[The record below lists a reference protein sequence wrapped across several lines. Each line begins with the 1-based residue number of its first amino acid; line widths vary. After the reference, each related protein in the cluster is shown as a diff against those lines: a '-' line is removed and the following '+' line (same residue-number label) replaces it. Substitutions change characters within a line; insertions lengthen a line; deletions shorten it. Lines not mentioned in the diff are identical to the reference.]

1 MTDSFLDGK
10 ALEKQWASDARW
22 VGVTRPYSGV
32 DVVSLR
38 NSIEIQ
44 HTLAK
49 EGSTKLWRLLN
60 QKESWVSALG
70 AVTGNQGVQMVKAG
84 LKAIYLSG
92 WQVAADANTQNSTY
106 PDQSLYPSNSGPILA
121 NKINNALLRAE
132 QVERVEN
139 NLTTDYLVPIIADGE
154 SGFGGALNIF
164 ELTKN
169 YIESGVSGINYE
181 DQHSTEKKCGHMG
194 GKVIIPTQQHIKNL
208 VSARLASDVLNVPVV
223 LIGRTDAFSAV
234 YLSND
239 IDKNDANFISDE
251 RTEEGF
257 YKITNGEKI
266 AIARAIAFA
275 PYSDVLWCETPSP
288 DLKFAKKFANSIHK
302 EYPNKL
308 LAYNCSPSFDWSS
321 ELSKDEI
328 SSFQNELG
336 DLGYK
341 FQFISI
347 AGFHSLNTSMFEL
360 AHNYTEKHLTAYVE
374 LQEKQKSLKEHGFT
388 SLKHQREVGAEYYE
402 KISMILSKS
411 AQSET

>member
-1 MTDSFLDGK
+1 MTDSFLDSK

-22 VGVTRPYSGV
+22 KGITRPYSGG
-32 DVVSLR
+32 DVISLR

-60 QKESWVSALG
+60 KKESWVSALG

-84 LKAIYLSG
+84 LKTIYLSG
-92 WQVAADANTQNSTY
+92 WQVAADANTQNTTY

-139 NLTTDYLVPIIADGE
+139 NQITDYLVPIIADGE
-154 SGFGGALNIF
+154 SGFGGALNVF

-169 YIESGVSGINYE
+169 YIESGVSGVNYE

-208 VSARLASDVLNVPVV
+208 VSARLASDVLNVPIV

-239 IDKNDANFISDE
+239 IDKNDAPFISDE

-257 YKITNGEKI
+257 YKIINGAEI

-275 PYSDVLWCETPSP
+275 PYSDILWCETPSP

-321 ELSKDEI
+321 ELSKNEI

-374 LQEKQKSLKEHGFT
+374 LQEKQKALKEHGFT

>member
-1 MTDSFLDGK
+1 MIDSFLDSK
-10 ALEKQWASDARW
+10 ALEKQWASETRW
-22 VGVTRPYSGV
+22 EGVTRPYSAV
-32 DVVSLR
+32 DVISLR

-49 EGSTKLWRLLN
+49 EGSIKLWELLN
-60 QKESWVSALG
+60 KKESWVSALG

-92 WQVAADANTQNSTY
+92 WQVAADANTQNTTY

-132 QVERVEN
+132 QIERVEN
-139 NLTTDYLVPIIADGE
+139 NQTTDYLVPIIADGE

-169 YIESGVSGINYE
+169 YIESGVSGVNYE

-194 GKVIIPTQQHIKNL
+194 GKVIVPTQQHIKNL
-208 VSARLASDVLNVPVV
+208 VSARLASDVLNVPIV
-223 LIGRTDAFSAV
+223 LIGRTDSFSAV

-239 IDKNDANFISDE
+239 IDKNDAPFISDE

-257 YKITNGEKI
+257 YKITNGEEI

-321 ELSKDEI
+321 ELTKDEI
-328 SSFQNELG
+328 SSFQNKLG

-360 AHNYTEKHLTAYVE
+360 AHNYTEKHLTAYAE
-374 LQEKQKSLKEHGFT
+374 LQEKQKALKEYGFT
-388 SLKHQREVGAEYYE
+388 SSKHQREVGAEYYE

>member
-1 MTDSFLDGK
+1 MTDSFLDSK
-10 ALEKQWASDARW
+10 ALEKQWVSDPRW
-22 VGVTRPYSGV
+22 RGVTRPYTAK

-38 NSIEIQ
+38 NSIEIE

-49 EGSTKLWRLLN
+49 KGSTKLWGLLN
-60 QKESWVSALG
+60 AKNSWISALG

-92 WQVAADANTQNSTY
+92 WQVAADANTQNTTY

-132 QVERVEN
+132 QVDRVDGIQ
-139 NLTTDYLVPIIADGE
+139 TTDYLVPIIADGE

-169 YIESGVSGINYE
+169 YIESGVSGVNYE

-208 VSARLASDVLNVPVV
+208 VAARLASDVLNVPIV
-223 LIGRTDAFSAV
+223 LIGRTDAFSAI

-239 IDKNDANFISDE
+239 IDKNDARFISNE

-257 YKITNGEKI
+257 YKIANGEEI
-266 AIARAIAFA
+266 AIARAISFA
-275 PYSDVLWCETPSP
+275 PYSDILWCETPSP
-288 DLKFAKKFANSIHK
+288 NLKFAKKFAKSIHEK
-302 EYPNKL
+302 YPNKI
-308 LAYNCSPSFDWSS
+308 LAYNCSPSFDWNG
-321 ELSKDEI
+321 ELTKDEI

-360 AHNYTEKHLTAYVE
+360 ALNYKEKHLTAYAE
-374 LQEKQKSLKEHGFT
+374 LQEKQKSLKEYGFT
-388 SLKHQREVGAEYYE
+388 SSKHQREVGAEYYE

-411 AQSET
+411 AKSES